1 MTSSLSNV
9 DALSLRVAY
18 RPCSTERNPVFIGV
32 VPDGADVIYVKRWID
47 KGGSI
52 NNITLVMFPF
62 NGEWEFTP
70 ETTVNGV
77 PVSEY
82 DYQNNDTLIAIDPDV
97 LKWAS
102 KVDALNRVV
111 LRNYVVFPLVGGAE
125 TVTDENGPFAT
136 DEHSWRVDRYV
147 APDGET
153 SGEYQEIYSTE
164 SRVTD
169 ETAGV
174 FEKTLDWDGTS
185 YPSLVDANA
194 TPGWNHYRVRL
205 ESVVKVAGVA
215 FPFFGSPTRY
225 VSVWVGDAAPT
236 YAYYYTGA
244 AVGSFKKPTDWTL
257 TRDGIVP
264 NVETPVLENAI
275 FSVG

>member
-1 MTSSLSNV
+1 MTSSLSNI
-9 DALSLRVAY
+9 DALSLRAVY
-18 RPCSTERNPVFIGV
+18 RPCSTELNPVFIGV
-32 VPDGADVIYVKRWID
+32 IPDGADGLYVKRWID
-47 KGGSI
+47 EGCSI
-52 NNITLVMFPF
+52 NKLTFVMFPF

-70 ETTVNGV
+70 KTTVNGV
-77 PVSEY
+77 PIHEY
-82 DYQNNDTLIAIDPDV
+82 DYQNNDTLIAIDPAS

-102 KVDALNRVV
+102 KVDASNRVV
-111 LRNYVVFPLVGGAE
+111 LRNYVVHRCFGGE
-125 TVTDENGPFAT
+125 MVTDEDGPFAT

-185 YPSLVDANA
+185 HPSLVDANA
-194 TPGWNHYRVRL
+194 TPGWNYYRVRL
-205 ESVVKVAGVA
+205 ESVVKISGIT

-236 YAYYYTGA
+236 YAYYYNGA

-264 NVETPVLENAI
+264 NVETPVLENAT

>member
-9 DALSLRVAY
+9 DASSLRVAY

-47 KGGSI
+47 EGGSI

-264 NVETPVLENAI
+264 NVETPVLENAT